1 MYLLHLLPDAFLA
14 LIVNL
19 TLALGVA
26 VTVFGFY
33 FARLLPATQLYQT
46 PIKLLGIAILVLGVY
61 WKGGYSVEMI
71 WRAKVEELETK
82 LMVAEER
89 SKQVN
94 TVIKTEV
101 VTKIQKVKE
110 VRYKN
115 KEVIKEV
122 EKIIDR
128 ECKVAPEA
136 VEILNAAARNEAV
149 ILKGIDE

>member
-1 MYLLHLLPDAFLA
+1 MWLLHLLPAGFLNFIINLILFAGILAISASFLVKYLPPVRPYKTPA
-14 LIVNL
+14 LIAGIV
-19 TLALGVA
+19 
-26 VTVFGFY
+26 
-33 FARLLPATQLYQT
+33 LL
-46 PIKLLGIAILVLGVY
+46 VVGVY
-61 WKGGYSVEMI
+61 WKGGYGVEME
-71 WRAKVEELETK
+71 WRAKVEALEAK
-82 LMVAEER
+82 LVVAEAKSQE
-89 SKQVN
+89 VN

-136 VEILNAAARNEAV
+136 IEILNAAARNEAV